1 MQPRSWRER
10 PNGRLRLELRCP
22 ECLLQTTGDYEPAL
36 VADYDRSLAAGRLEI
51 AALCRAVTRAN
62 MESEAA
68 RLAQAFALDL
78 IGADDFAGYNR

>member
-22 ECLLQTTGDYEPAL
+22 ECLLQTTGDYAPET
-36 VADYDRSLAAGRLEI
+36 VADYDRSLTAGRLEI
-51 AALCRAVTRAN
+51 AALCETVTRAN
-62 MESEAA
+62 MEAEAD